1 MGFKESFLRW
11 WKNDYTTSCPSVGGQ
26 AVMEGVMMK
35 GPKCTAITVRKS
47 DGTMTY
53 ITKPNRE
60 IGKKHKWLKFPIIR
74 GIANFAVM
82 LVDGMKTL
90 TDSADMAGLDAEEPT
105 AFEKKLAKIFHCK
118 PNDVMMT
125 TAVVLAVLMAIGLF
139 VALPYLFMWLLR
151 KVMGDP
157 WLSIVYGLI
166 RICLF
171 LGYVYLVSRLKE
183 IKRVFMYH
191 GAEHKSI
198 FCFEHGDDLTV
209 ENARKYT
216 RFHPRCGTSFLMIVM
231 IISLLVAIILNTTL
245 PKSITGNF
253 LLGFLVKLL
262 MVLPVAGISYEILK
276 WLGRAK
282 DTPVIKILK
291 WPGLMTQRLTTAEP
305 DDSMLEVALVSLKA
319 SLGWEKPL
327 PECYYEKPEPEAEDV
342 KTEDGETA

>member
-60 IGKKHKWLKFPIIR
+60 IGKKHKWLKIPIVR
-74 GIANFAVM
+74 GIANFGVM

-105 AFEKKLAKIFHCK
+105 AFEKKLAKLFHCK

-125 TAVVLAVLMAIGLF
+125 TAVILAVLMAIGLF

-231 IISLLVAIILNTTL
+231 IISLLVAIVLNTTL

-282 DTPVIKILK
+282 DTPIIKILK

-327 PECYYEKPEPEAEDV
+327 PESYYETDKAEEESADA
-342 KTEDGETA
+342 EDGEKA

>member
-1 MGFKESFLRW
+1 MSFKENFIRW
-11 WKNDYTTSCPSVGGQ
+11 WKNDYSNTCPSVGGQ

-35 GPKCTAITVRKS
+35 GPKCTAITVRKA
-47 DGTMTY
+47 DGKMTY
-53 ITKPNRE
+53 ITKPNRTVGE
-60 IGKKHKWLKFPIIR
+60 KHKWLKIPIVR
-74 GIANFAVM
+74 GVANFAVM
-82 LVDGMKTL
+82 LADGIKTL
-90 TDSADMAGLDAEEPT
+90 TDSADMAGLDLEEPT
-105 AFEKKLAKIFHCK
+105 AFEKKMAKVFKCK
-118 PNDVMMT
+118 PDDVMMASAVIL
-125 TAVVLAVLMAIGLF
+125 AVVLAIGLF
-139 VALPYLFMWLLR
+139 VALPYLCMWLLR
-151 KVMGDP
+151 KVMTDP

-171 LGYVYLVSRLKE
+171 LGYVYLCSRLKE

-198 FCFEHGDDLTV
+198 FCFEHGDELTV

-231 IISLLVAIILNTTL
+231 IISLIIAVFLNSVL

-282 DTPVIKILK
+282 DTPIIKILK

-327 PECYYEKPEPEAEDV
+327 PESYYDEETAEPENQED
-342 KTEDGETA
+342 TGDGE

>member
-1 MGFKESFLRW
+1 
-11 WKNDYTTSCPSVGGQ
+11 
-26 AVMEGVMMK
+26 MEGVMMK

-60 IGKKHKWLKFPIIR
+60 IGKKHKWLKIPIVR
-74 GIANFAVM
+74 GIANFGVM

-105 AFEKKLAKIFHCK
+105 AFEKKLAKLFHCK

-125 TAVVLAVLMAIGLF
+125 TAVILAVLMAIGLF

-231 IISLLVAIILNTTL
+231 IISLLVAIVLNTTL

-282 DTPVIKILK
+282 DTPIIKILK

-327 PECYYEKPEPEAEDV
+327 PESYYETDKAEEESADA
-342 KTEDGETA
+342 EDGEKA